1 MAEFPS
7 PQGMTTPT
15 GQVSSTAALV
25 AYLLLGL
32 AALTQIAGSGLATP
46 APLLTIIGIIGVI
59 VAYVKRDEARGT
71 WLESHLAWLIATFW
85 WSTLWAVVGWLVL
98 IALAIVL
105 IGFALGPLIWA
116 VTAAW
121 VLYRV
126 IRGLLYFKDQ
136 RAIPGV

>member
-1 MAEFPS
+1 M
-7 PQGMTTPT
+7 
-15 GQVSSTAALV
+15 
-25 AYLLLGL
+25 
-32 AALTQIAGSGLATP
+32 
-46 APLLTIIGIIGVI
+46 
-59 VAYVKRDEARGT
+59 
-71 WLESHLAWLIATFW
+71 
-85 WSTLWAVVGWLVL
+85 L

-136 RAIPGV
+136 RPIPGV

>member
-46 APLLTIIGIIGVI
+46 APLLTIIGIAAAGAPRVI
-59 VAYVKRDEARGT
+59 DPAAKSS
-71 WLESHLAWLIATFW
+71 SHVPIP
-85 WSTLWAVVGWLVL
+85 
-98 IALAIVL
+98 I
-105 IGFALGPLIWA
+105 PNP
-116 VTAAW
+116 TAAA
-121 VLYRV
+121 
-126 IRGLLYFKDQ
+126 DT
-136 RAIPGV
+136 P